1 MLYSVF
7 GLMCFLPALFFRK
20 AKLLEMLGET
30 EEVQENK
37 IEYLS
42 KLCDCAENYT
52 HTKSFENWQSKVG
65 KNTQQR
71 ESQKQT
77 NGFPC

>member
-1 MLYSVF
+1 
-7 GLMCFLPALFFRK
+7 
-20 AKLLEMLGET
+20 MLGET

-77 NGFPC
+77 NGFPCWTVAYKIYLVK